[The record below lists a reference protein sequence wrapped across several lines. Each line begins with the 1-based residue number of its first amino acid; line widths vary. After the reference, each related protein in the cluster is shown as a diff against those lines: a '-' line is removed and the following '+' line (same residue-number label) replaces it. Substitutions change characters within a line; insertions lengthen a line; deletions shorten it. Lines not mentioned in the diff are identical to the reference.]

1 MKVRGSFVTNS
12 STTNF
17 VVVNITKE
25 NLSLRDF
32 FLENMSLVQN
42 FMEQQVAGDI
52 SGEDDEVDEN
62 LDAWLRNVQIG
73 PFGIYHADLSEA
85 CDTTDVVLKIMEP
98 GSGKSKS
105 FIWKRE
111 RE

>member
-17 VVVNITKE
+17 VVVNITK
-25 NLSLRDF
+25 
-32 FLENMSLVQN
+32 ENMSLVQN